1 MLRYGRQFFSMRQGL
16 LSHCLRLRIVP
27 VEFVLEA
34 GRRSRTRCQKGAI
47 SRPAK
52 SSMTV
57 LQAVS
62 QKKHVMK
69 ARVRMKSALVAN
81 LVLSTV
87 FDKELSWEQMK
98 TPPLTTEGKNA
109 TLVSRNS
116 PRNEPTLSNNPLSKN
131 ERRTLGDILHF
142 ILCSVTT
149 SPSLQSPLPHQD

>member
-1 MLRYGRQFFSMRQGL
+1 M
-16 LSHCLRLRIVP
+16 P

-81 LVLSTV
+81 LVLVLSAV
-87 FDKELSWEQMK
+87 FDKELSREQMK

-109 TLVSRNS
+109 NLVSRNS

-131 ERRTLGDILHF
+131 ERRTLGNILHF
-142 ILCSVTT
+142 ILRSVTT